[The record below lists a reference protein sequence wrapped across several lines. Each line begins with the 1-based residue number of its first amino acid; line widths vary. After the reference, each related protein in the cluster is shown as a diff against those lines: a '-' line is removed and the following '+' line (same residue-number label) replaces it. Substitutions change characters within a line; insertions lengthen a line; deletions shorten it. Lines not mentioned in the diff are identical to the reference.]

1 MSTEATEPTIE
12 SRKAYQ
18 GKILNVRVDRVR
30 LPNGRA
36 GTREVVEHSECVCIV
51 PLDDHRNVIMV
62 SQYRKAVE
70 QTLLE
75 IPAGSVE
82 KGEVSE
88 VAVRRELEE
97 ETGYTAGD
105 LHHLS
110 SFWMTP
116 GYCTEQMHAYMATG
130 LQPGIPH
137 PDEDET
143 VSVVKVPLDSI
154 PDMIRQGRIVD
165 AKSITSLL
173 MVLYLPDRQKQSESS
188 R

>member
-1 MSTEATEPTIE
+1 MNIEAAEPTIE
-12 SRKAYQ
+12 SRLAYQ
-18 GKILNVRVDRVR
+18 GKIINVRVDTVR
-30 LPNGRA
+30 LPHGGA

-51 PLDDHRNVIMV
+51 PMDDQRNVIIV

-70 QTLLE
+70 ETLLE

-82 KGEVSE
+82 QGEVSE
-88 VAVRRELEE
+88 VAVLRELEE
-97 ETGYTAGD
+97 ETGYTAGN
-105 LHHLS
+105 LHHLP

-116 GYCTEQMHAYMATG
+116 GFCTERMHAYMATG
-130 LQPGIPH
+130 LQPGSPH

-154 PDMIRQGRIVD
+154 PDMIRQGSIVD

-173 MVLYLPDRQKQSESS
+173 MVLYMCDHQGESESA